1 MSILKYITGLLE
13 KFELRTSPCPIHHF
27 LNCLNAVQCT
37 TFQYLIYHYIHKISR
52 NRLSGLETISV
63 SSMMT
68 RDIKTEKEDQNVLTA
83 CKMMYENNI
92 GCIIIVKQNDIK
104 PVGIITERDV
114 VRLLG
119 SLKPSLLQ
127 TPLREIMSK
136 PLVKI
141 SINSSVRDAILTM
154 QQKNI
159 RRLIV
164 SDGEKM
170 VGIITDKDI
179 FRTIMNNQDLIPI
192 LLGDKLLVEH
202 KTVYDQFSQYWF
214 SDILRRS

>member
-1 MSILKYITGLLE
+1 
-13 KFELRTSPCPIHHF
+13 
-27 LNCLNAVQCT
+27 
-37 TFQYLIYHYIHKISR
+37 
-52 NRLSGLETISV
+52 
-63 SSMMT
+63 MMT
-68 RDIKTEKEDQNVLTA
+68 RDIKIEKEDQNVLTA

-136 PLVKI
+136 PLVNI
-141 SINSSVRDAILTM
+141 SINSSVRDAIQTM

-164 SDGEKM
+164 TDGEKM

-192 LLGDKLLVEH
+192 LLDDKPLIEH

>member
-1 MSILKYITGLLE
+1 MNS
-13 KFELRTSPCPIHHF
+13 
-27 LNCLNAVQCT
+27 
-37 TFQYLIYHYIHKISR
+37 
-52 NRLSGLETISV
+52 LETISV

-192 LLGDKLLVEH
+192 LLDDKLLVEH

>member
-1 MSILKYITGLLE
+1 
-13 KFELRTSPCPIHHF
+13 
-27 LNCLNAVQCT
+27 
-37 TFQYLIYHYIHKISR
+37 
-52 NRLSGLETISV
+52 
-63 SSMMT
+63 MMT

-214 SDILRRS
+214 SDILHRS

>member
-1 MSILKYITGLLE
+1 M
-13 KFELRTSPCPIHHF
+13 
-27 LNCLNAVQCT
+27 
-37 TFQYLIYHYIHKISR
+37 
-52 NRLSGLETISV
+52 SGLETISV

-136 PLVKI
+136 PLVNI
-141 SINSSVRDAILTM
+141 SINSSVRDAIQMM

-179 FRTIMNNQDLIPI
+179 FRVIMNNQDLIPI
-192 LLGDKLLVEH
+192 LLSDKLLVEH

-214 SDILRRS
+214 SDILRR